1 MSGKVLLILGAIS
14 PLLQGCA
21 VYSFAPPHVN
31 TAYVMEDR
39 GNSPINCKFPLKPKG
54 PDADH
59 PEDPLKRVKQTFGGA
74 NHLIDN
80 YRMTYECAQRHLAN
94 GRQHFEVPALLV
106 AFGGATAMA
115 FGAPTGVA
123 IATGAAGALLANGKS
138 YYSPREKSRIMAA
151 SVDALYCVKGEANG
165 LKGYATSL
173 IDKAADDKQD
183 KDAGALASAVA
194 AEPAG
199 GATVAATATKQYFA
213 MVSTALGSIQNIA
226 DQRLGS
232 VGSYA
237 PDALISEI
245 TTLSDKVKKQAEDRK
260 AAEAAGKTDAEAV
273 AEDKAEKIVA
283 TDSDAAIALATV
295 TPVPA
300 EVKIEGAETQ
310 ILVTPDVK
318 DLAANDPARLQ
329 AYAATVGA
337 KLKAPDM
344 VVTLADGATLKT
356 QPVTREER
364 TDIARKA
371 EVRGAA
377 AAVTTVLLKIDEMQ
391 PRIDLCIVRAKM

>member
-1 MSGKVLLILGAIS
+1 MDRKALLLFGALS
-14 PLLQGCA
+14 PILQGCA

-31 TAYVMEDR
+31 TAHVMEDR
-39 GNSPINCKFPLKPKG
+39 GKSPIDCKFPLKPKG
-54 PDADH
+54 LDADH
-59 PEDPLKRVKQTFGGA
+59 PEDPVKRVKQTFGGA

-123 IATGAAGALLANGKS
+123 IGTGAAGALLANGKS

-151 SVDALYCVKGEANG
+151 SVDALYCVKNEANG
-165 LKGYATSL
+165 LKPYATGL

-183 KDAGALASAVA
+183 KDAGALESAVA
-194 AEPAG
+194 SGSAG
-199 GATVAATATKQYFA
+199 GGTVAVTATKQYFA

-237 PDALISEI
+237 PDALITEI

-260 AAEAAGKTDAEAV
+260 AAEAAGKTDAETA

-283 TDSDAAIALATV
+283 TDSDAANALTTQ

-300 EVKIEGAETQ
+300 EVKIAGADTQ
-310 ILVTPDVK
+310 ILVTPQVK
-318 DLAANDPARLQ
+318 AFAEADPAKLET
-329 AYAATVGA
+329 YAQTVA
-337 KLKAPDM
+337 SKLKSPDM
-344 VVTLADGATLKT
+344 VIASADGVTFTTQSATALEKA
-356 QPVTREER
+356 QIV
-364 TDIARKA
+364 RKA
-371 EVRGAA
+371 EVVGAQV
-377 AAVTTVLLKIDEMQ
+377 AVTEVLLRIDEMQ
-391 PRIDLCIVRAKM
+391 PKIDLCIVRAKL